1 MASDVGVPIL
11 DVQSEFEVVSIL
23 DTDLYK
29 ARTST
34 VMMII
39 HNRLPRGCT

>member
-1 MASDVGVPIL
+1 MASDVGVLIP

-23 DTDLYK
+23 DTESYK
-29 ARTST
+29 ARTSI